1 MTQSNARYVT
11 GEHFT
16 FKHAKGVSDKSGKEF
31 HTHHEIIWFMDGQA
45 RFISEQLHAPLTPN
59 TLILIPRERYHQ
71 LLITGPQED
80 YHRCVFHFLHI
91 PGLEGLIAKSLTDVR
106 LLQANPHLRELFRQ
120 AVTVAADP
128 GEDGAAVMQSILTLI
143 LYETVQTH
151 TASIREGEDSVTNR
165 CISYVNQNITAPLSL
180 SSIAGALNVSAS
192 YLSHAFKKE
201 MNISLH
207 QYILKK
213 RLVMAHRKIIDGT
226 PAVQAA
232 AECGFSDYSGFYKQF
247 RKMYGQP
254 PGSIASF
261 IRLKASYIAPQ

>member
-1 MTQSNARYVT
+1 MAQSNARYVT
-11 GEHFT
+11 GTHFT
-16 FKHAKGVSDKSGKEF
+16 FKHAKGVSDKSGREF

-45 RFISEQLHAPLTPN
+45 RFISDQFHTPLTPN

-71 LLITGPQED
+71 LLITGPQEA

-91 PGLEGLIAKSLTDVR
+91 PGLEGLIAKSLTDVQ
-106 LLQANPHLRELFRQ
+106 LLQVNPRLRDLFRQ

-143 LYETVQTH
+143 LYEIVQTH
-151 TASIREGEDSVTNR
+151 MTPAQEAGDSITNR
-165 CISYVNQNITAPLSL
+165 CIDYVNQHITAPLSL
-180 SSIAGALNVSAS
+180 STLAEVLNVSAS

-213 RLVMAHRKIIDGT
+213 RLVMAHRKIMDGT

-232 AECGFSDYSGFYKQF
+232 AECGFQDYSGFYKQF

-254 PGSIASF
+254 PGSIARSQ
-261 IRLKASYIAPQ
+261 P

>member
-1 MTQSNARYVT
+1 MTPSNARYVT

-16 FKHAKGVSDKSGKEF
+16 FKHAKGVSDKSGREF

-45 RFISEQLHAPLTPN
+45 RFISEQLHTPLAPN
-59 TLILIPRERYHQ
+59 TLILIPRESYHQ

-91 PGLEGLIAKSLTDVR
+91 PGLEGLIAKSLTDVQ
-106 LLQANPHLRELFRQ
+106 LLQVSPRLRDLFRQ
-120 AVTVAADP
+120 AITVAADP
-128 GEDGAAVMQSILTLI
+128 VADGSAVMQSILTLI
-143 LYETVQTH
+143 LYEVVQAH
-151 TASIREGEDSVTNR
+151 TAPIREGEDSVTSR
-165 CISYVNQNITAPLSL
+165 CVNYVNQNITAPLSL

-213 RLVMAHRKIIDGT
+213 RLVMAHRKLMDGE

-232 AECGFSDYSGFYKQF
+232 LECGFSDYSGFYKQF

-254 PGSIASF
+254 PGSIA
-261 IRLKASYIAPQ
+261 RPQ

>member
-1 MTQSNARYVT
+1 MSQSNARYVT
-11 GEHFT
+11 GEYFT
-16 FKHAKGVSDKSGKEF
+16 FKHAKGVSDKSGREF
-31 HTHHEIIWFMDGQA
+31 HSHHEIIWFMDGQA
-45 RFISEQLHAPLTPN
+45 RFISEQLHTPLSPN

-91 PGLEGLIAKSLTDVR
+91 PGLEGLIAKSLKDVQ
-106 LLQANPHLRELFRQ
+106 LLQANPRLRDLFRQ

-128 GEDGAAVMQSILTLI
+128 VEDGPAVMQGILTLI
-143 LYETVQTH
+143 LYEVVRTH
-151 TASIREGEDSVTNR
+151 TVPIREEEDSVTNR
-165 CISYVNQNITAPLSL
+165 CINYVNQNITASLSL
-180 SSIAGALNVSAS
+180 EGIAGNLNVSAS

-213 RLVMAHRKIIDGT
+213 RLAMAHRKLTDGT

-232 AECGFSDYSGFYKQF
+232 AECGFQDYSGFYKQF
-247 RKMYGQP
+247 RKMYGQA
-254 PGSIASF
+254 PGSIA
-261 IRLKASYIAPQ
+261 RPQ

>member
-1 MTQSNARYVT
+1 MTPSNARYVT

-16 FKHAKGVSDKSGKEF
+16 FKHAKGVSDKSGREF
-31 HTHHEIIWFMDGQA
+31 HSHHEIIWFMDGQA
-45 RFISEQLHAPLTPN
+45 RFISEQLHTPLAPN
-59 TLILIPRERYHQ
+59 TLILIPRESYHQ

-91 PGLEGLIAKSLTDVR
+91 PGLEGLIAKSLTDVQ
-106 LLQANPHLRELFRQ
+106 LLQGNPRLRELFRQ

-128 GEDGAAVMQSILTLI
+128 GEDSAAVMQSILTLI
-143 LYETVQTH
+143 LYETVQNH
-151 TASIREGEDSVTNR
+151 PEPIREGEDSVTSR
-165 CISYVNQNITAPLSL
+165 CVSYVNQNITTPLSL
-180 SSIAGALNVSAS
+180 AAIAGTLNVSVS
-192 YLSHAFKKE
+192 YLSHTFKKE

-213 RLVMAHRKIIDGT
+213 RLAMAHRKITDGT

-232 AECGFSDYSGFYKQF
+232 TECGFSDYSGFYKQF

-254 PGSIASF
+254 PASIS
-261 IRLKASYIAPQ
+261 R